1 MTTTTEML
9 LLIIGCAIVTWI
21 PRVLPFIFVRSLTLP
36 NSMMRWL
43 SYIPVCILSA
53 LVFESLLDTR
63 GTVVSLDWPK
73 LITFVPTLAIA
84 LITKSLS
91 LTVVGGVIIMAV
103 VRLLM

>member
-9 LLIIGCAIVTWI
+9 RLILGCAIVTWI
-21 PRVLPFIFVRSLTLP
+21 PRVLPFIFVRSFSLP
-36 NSMMRWL
+36 DRMLRWL

-53 LVFESLLDTR
+53 LVFESLLDTS

-103 VRLLM
+103 VRLVM